1 MNLTKCGVIGCLRL
15 ARYTVV
21 LEFPFQRIGKWTQ
34 QPYLLDAAPFAVT
47 AGDPIC
53 KECADARTW
62 IGDWLP
68 AKRFKE
74 MKERTV
80 HPMGGV
86 LASIEHA
93 RIKLFPYPN
102 WKADQSGHMT
112 VLDLSEPGDIEVI
125 ERLAIPKGLRQ

>member
-1 MNLTKCGVIGCLRL
+1 MNMTKCGVIGCLRL
-15 ARYTVV
+15 ARYTPV
-21 LEFPFQRIGKWTQ
+21 LVFPFQRIGKWTQ
-34 QPYLLDAAPFAVT
+34 QPYLEEAAPFMVV
-47 AGDPIC
+47 GDPIC
-53 KECADARTW
+53 KDCADAKTY

-68 AKRFKE
+68 RKRFEE
-74 MKERTV
+74 MKARHV

-93 RIKLFPYPN
+93 RIKLYPYPN

-112 VLDLSEPGDIEVI
+112 VDLLEPGDIEVV